1 MIMKIGAHVSAAAPL
16 AKCIDRACDIG
27 AEALQIFASGPQSW
41 RPGTHDGAATAA
53 MKARAAECGIDTV
66 FLHGVYLINLATAD
80 QTLLNRSTGSLKQ
93 YLKFCDATGALG
105 TIFHVGSHR
114 GAGFDAV
121 LPQIAGA
128 IERVLDATPEQ
139 TWLILE
145 NSAGQGG
152 TVGSRFAELR
162 AIIDA
167 AGSER
172 VKVCLDTCHL
182 YAAGY
187 DIATPDGCAATMD
200 EFAETVGLD
209 RLVAVHANDCKAG
222 LGSGLDRHENI
233 GEGQI
238 GLDGFRTILGHSA
251 FRSAPFI
258 LEVPGYDGKGPDKR
272 NVDTL
277 RAIATES
284 GAA

>member
-1 MIMKIGAHVSAAAPL
+1 MKIGAHVSSSAPL
-16 AKCIDRACDIG
+16 FMCVDRACEIG

-41 RPGTHDGAATAA
+41 RPGSHGEEALAK
-53 MKARAAECGIDTV
+53 MKARAEECGIDTV

-80 QTLLNRSTGSLKQ
+80 ETLLNRSVGSLKQ
-93 YLKFCDATGALG
+93 YLNFCGETGARG
-105 TIFHVGSHR
+105 TIFHTGSHK

-121 LPQIAGA
+121 LPQIARAVEG
-128 IERVLDATPEQ
+128 VLAATPQE

-152 TVGSRFAELR
+152 TVGGRFEELA
-162 AIIDA
+162 AIIRAVDSA
-167 AGSER
+167 R

-187 DIATPDGCAATMD
+187 DVATPAGVAATVEQFD
-200 EFAETVGLD
+200 RLVGFE
-209 RLVAVHANDCKAG
+209 RLVAVHANDSKAG

-238 GLDGFRTILGHSA
+238 GRNGFCAITAHPA
-251 FRSAPFI
+251 FRDVPFI
-258 LEVPGYDGKGPDKR
+258 LEVPGYEGKGPDRR
-272 NVDTL
+272 NVETL
-277 RAIATES
+277 REICTES
-284 GAA
+284 GAL